1 MRLAVDL
8 GGTWLRWELIPGG
21 QTGRVATAGVD
32 PQAYLRELID
42 RYAVKAVA
50 ISFAGQVHDGRIL
63 SAPNISAGFDPAK
76 LGIPYRIENDL
87 KCAVL
92 AEGCDWGSDSLT
104 ALYSGTGLGSATLE
118 RGEPIRG
125 QRNLAGEI
133 GHVPYRRAPFRCG
146 CGKDN
151 CLELYAS
158 GSGIAKWAR
167 HLGLAPSLDEPAIRE
182 RYDEALC
189 FAAATL
195 LTLLNPEMLILGG
208 GVITHRPD
216 LVELV
221 KTELPNYA
229 PPFALE
235 GVCIE
240 RSRLENASLEGAKIL
255 LERL

>member
-50 ISFAGQVHDGRIL
+50 ISFAGQVYDNRIL

-92 AEGCDWGSDSLT
+92 AEGRDWGSGSLT

-125 QRNLAGEI
+125 RRNLAGEI
-133 GHVPYRRAPFRCG
+133 GHVPFRRAPFRCG

-158 GSGIAKWAR
+158 GNGIAKWAR
-167 HLGLAPSLDEPAIRE
+167 RLGLAPSLDELAIRK
-182 RYDEALC
+182 RYEEALLY
-189 FAAATL
+189 AAATL
-195 LTLLNPEMLILGG
+195 LTLFNPEFLILGG
-208 GVITHRPD
+208 GVITHHPD

-221 KTELPNYA
+221 KTELPTYA

-235 GVCIE
+235 GVRIE